1 MDQDLGPPIAYLA
14 LEDGMPVHASDGEV
28 VGKLTHVLA
37 DPDDDIFD
45 GIIIDIRLGP
55 GGHRFAD
62 VSQIA
67 ELHERG
73 IVLTLE
79 SEAAKSRP
87 APAENPTALE
97 VGPDDVVPDQLSDK
111 LRRAW
116 RRISGDY

>member
-1 MDQDLGPPIAYLA
+1 VDQDLGPPIAYLA
-14 LEDGMPVHASDGEV
+14 LEPGIPVYASDGEKA
-28 VGKLTHVLA
+28 GKLTHVLA

-45 GIIIDIRLGP
+45 GIVLDTRPGP

-73 IVLTLE
+73 IVLTLD
-79 SEAAKSRP
+79 SEAAKRLP
-87 APAENPTALE
+87 EPAEGPAVVE
-97 VGPDDVVPDQLSDK
+97 VGPDDVVPDRLSDK

-116 RRISGDY
+116 RMITGG

>member
-1 MDQDLGPPIAYLA
+1 VDQDLGPPIAYLA
-14 LEDGMPVHASDGEV
+14 LEDGMPVYASDGEE

-45 GIIIDIRLGP
+45 GIVIDTRPGP

-67 ELHERG
+67 ELHEGG
-73 IVLTLE
+73 IVLGLD
-79 SEAAKSRP
+79 SEAAKSLP
-87 APAENPTALE
+87 EPAEAPGALE
-97 VGPDDVVPDQLSDK
+97 VGPDDVVPDRLDDK

-116 RRISGDY
+116 RRISGTE